1 MTPVLSDYIRFE
13 SYKYKKIFQII
24 STSIEQL
31 RTESLIYKRNLILI
45 LFIGISAVF
54 LGLLSAST
62 NLMMISLGS
71 GVIFGPLF
79 LVIPELTVWVILI
92 IGFLFGVLS
101 ANQLF
106 SQGIW
111 VVSFLS
117 ILLLIPSI
125 FNMFWNKQR
134 RVPFFILIA
143 LLTLVY
149 SLVISII
156 QGHSILEVVAGFKR
170 YFQSFG
176 LMIALTMIKFTPQS
190 YVRWRKFLMIV
201 ALLQFPFALYELLVL
216 VPLRGGLAYSSET
229 TDLVAGSFGAN
240 LMGGSPSSVM
250 VIYLFM
256 TLSFLVARWRVGLIN
271 NWFFYS
277 SALICLLPL
286 GMGETKIA
294 IIMLPI
300 VGLILV
306 KDDFI
311 KAPLNYLF
319 FSSIII
325 LLTGLL
331 VYIYVSV
338 IMHTSLDDFIY
349 GTIEYN
355 FGNKGYSTSQSLNR
369 FTSITFWAQ
378 QQRWN
383 DPMGLIIGN
392 GLGSSYYTS
401 NDGNSGFLGIKY
413 GHYGI
418 DMTAVSALLWD
429 TGLVGLLFYT
439 SIFFLAW
446 RSAGQL
452 HCSVSDPGVKADAL
466 AIQATVALFILSLF
480 YTNSTVNLMSMEL
493 IYAIVLGYLGYLLN
507 NQRVFDSSKSLTPLC
522 NKSSFMK
529 NV

>member
-1 MTPVLSDYIRFE
+1 
-13 SYKYKKIFQII
+13 
-24 STSIEQL
+24 
-31 RTESLIYKRNLILI
+31 
-45 LFIGISAVF
+45 
-54 LGLLSAST
+54 
-62 NLMMISLGS
+62 
-71 GVIFGPLF
+71 
-79 LVIPELTVWVILI
+79 
-92 IGFLFGVLS
+92 
-101 ANQLF
+101 
-106 SQGIW
+106 
-111 VVSFLS
+111 
-117 ILLLIPSI
+117 
-125 FNMFWNKQR
+125 
-134 RVPFFILIA
+134 
-143 LLTLVY
+143 
-149 SLVISII
+149 
-156 QGHSILEVVAGFKR
+156 
-170 YFQSFG
+170 
-176 LMIALTMIKFTPQS
+176 
-190 YVRWRKFLMIV
+190 
-201 ALLQFPFALYELLVL
+201 L

-229 TDLVAGSFGAN
+229 TDVVAGSFGAN